1 LRKPSPPPKL
11 AGRRAVAAR
20 LAALP
25 KAATGITG
33 LDEITRG
40 GLPRGRATLI
50 CGAAGS
56 GKTVLATEFLVRGA
70 ELDEP
75 GVLMTFEESVE
86 DLTADVASLG
96 FDLTGLIARKKIV
109 IDHVRVNRHEI
120 EETGEYDLEGLFIR
134 LGHAIKSVKAKR
146 VVLDTIE
153 ALFAGFSNLGILR
166 VELARL
172 FRWLKDQGVTA
183 VITGERGQGTLTRH
197 GLEEYVSDAVIEL
210 DNRVEDQVTTRRLR
224 IVKYRGSSHGT
235 NEYPFLIGQ
244 NGLSVLPITSLGLQ
258 HEAPVERVSTGLDG
272 LDAMLG
278 GRGFYRGSSILVS
291 GPAGTG
297 KSSLAAH
304 FVDAACR
311 RGERC
316 VHFLFE
322 ESPSQYM
329 RNMRSIGIDLDPW
342 VKEKRLHFR
351 AARPALL
358 GLEQH
363 LVAMYREI
371 EEVSPAVVVVDP
383 INDLTS
389 TGTSNAVKGTLLR
402 LVDHLKTRHITALFT
417 SLTSGATHEQ
427 MTDSGIS
434 SLMDTWLLLRTIEK
448 EGRRHRG
455 LYVLKSRGMAHSSD
469 VSPYQITDRGV
480 QLVRRSPGPP
490 TKKRTR

>member
-1 LRKPSPPPKL
+1 M
-11 AGRRAVAAR
+11 
-20 LAALP
+20 P

-33 LDEITRG
+33 LDEITGG
-40 GLPRGRATLI
+40 GLPRGRTTLI

-56 GKTVLATEFLVRGA
+56 GKTVLATEFLVRGV
-70 ELDEP
+70 ERGEP
-75 GVLMTFEESVE
+75 GVLMTFEESVA

-96 FDLTGLIARKKIV
+96 FDLTELIARKKIV
-109 IDHVRVNRHEI
+109 VDHVSVNRHEI
-120 EETGEYDLEGLFIR
+120 EEAGEYDLEGLFIR
-134 LGHAIKSVKAKR
+134 LDHAIKSVKAKR

-172 FRWLKDQGVTA
+172 FRWLKDRGVTA
-183 VITGERGQGTLTRH
+183 IITGERGQGTLTRH

-210 DNRVEDQVTTRRLR
+210 DNRVEDQVSTRRLR

-235 NEYPFLIGQ
+235 NEYPFLIGR

-258 HEAPVERVSTGLDG
+258 HEASVDRVSTGLDA

-278 GRGFYRGSSILVS
+278 GRGFYRGSSVLVS

-322 ESPSQYM
+322 ESPGQYM
-329 RNMRSIGIDLDPW
+329 RNMRSIGIHLDRW
-342 VKEKRLHFR
+342 LEDGRLHFR
-351 AARPALL
+351 AARPAFL

-371 EEVSPAVVVVDP
+371 EDVKPAVVVVDP
-383 INDLTS
+383 INDLMS
-389 TGTSNAVKGTLLR
+389 TGSTNVVKGTLLR

-417 SLTSGATHEQ
+417 SLTSGGAHEQ
-427 MTDSGIS
+427 TTDSGIS
-434 SLMDTWLLLRTIEK
+434 SLMDTWLLLRTLERA
-448 EGRRHRG
+448 GQRHRG
-455 LYVLKSRGMAHSSD
+455 LYVLKSRGMPHSND
-469 VSPYQITDRGV
+469 VRPYRLTDRGL
-480 QLVRRSPGPP
+480 QLLRSRR
-490 TKKRTR
+490 

>member
-153 ALFAGFSNLGILR
+153 ALFAGFSNLGVLR

-172 FRWLKDQGVTA
+172 FRWLKDTGVTA
-183 VITGERGQGTLTRH
+183 VITGERGQGTLTRY

-210 DNRVEDQVTTRRLR
+210 DNRVEDQVSTRRLR

-235 NEYPFLIGQ
+235 NEYPFLIGG
-244 NGLSVLPITSLGLQ
+244 NGLSVLPITSLALQ
-258 HEAPVERVSTGLDG
+258 HEAPLERVSSGLEG
-272 LDAMLG
+272 LDAILG
-278 GRGFYRGSSILVS
+278 GNGFYRGSSILVS

-329 RNMRSIGIDLDPW
+329 RNMRSIGNRLDRW
-342 VKEKRLHFR
+342 LEDGLLHFR
-351 AARPALL
+351 ATRPALL

-371 EEVSPAVVVVDP
+371 EDTKPAVVVVDP
-383 INDLTS
+383 INSLTS
-389 TGTSNAVKGTLLR
+389 AGIADAVKATLLR
-402 LVDHLKTRHITALFT
+402 LVDHLKTSHITALFT
-417 SLTSGATHEQ
+417 SLTSGEAHEQ
-427 MTDSGIS
+427 TTDVNIS
-434 SLMDTWLLLRTIEK
+434 SLMDAWILLRALERQ
-448 EGRRHRG
+448 GRRHRAI
-455 LYVLKSRGMAHSSD
+455 YVLKSRGMAHSNELC
-469 VSPYQITDRGV
+469 PYRITERGIE
-480 QLVRRSPGPP
+480 LARRSSGPP
-490 TKKRTR
+490 KRRTR

>member
-1 LRKPSPPPKL
+1 MRKPATKPKL
-11 AGRRAVAAR
+11 AGRRLVTTR
-20 LAALP
+20 LTALP
-25 KAATGITG
+25 KAATGISG
-33 LDEITRG
+33 LDEITGG

-50 CGAAGS
+50 CGVAGS

-70 ELDEP
+70 TEMGEP

-86 DLTADVASLG
+86 DLTSDVASLG
-96 FDLTGLIARKKIV
+96 FDLRELIARKKIV
-109 IDHVRVNRHEI
+109 IDHVQVSRHEI

-153 ALFAGFSNLGILR
+153 TLFAGFSNLGILR

-172 FRWLKDQGVTA
+172 FRWLKEQRVTA

-210 DNRVEDQVTTRRLR
+210 DNRVDDQVSTRRLR

-244 NGLSVLPITSLGLQ
+244 TGFSVLPITSLGLQ
-258 HEAPVERVSTGLDG
+258 HEAPVERVSTGLGG

-291 GPAGTG
+291 GSAGTG

-304 FVDAACR
+304 FIDAACR

-329 RNMRSIGIDLDPW
+329 RNMRSIGIDLEAW
-342 VKEKRLHFR
+342 VKAGRLHFR

-371 EEVSPAVVVVDP
+371 EAVNPAVVVVDP
-383 INDLTS
+383 INELTS
-389 TGTSNAVKGTLLR
+389 TGTSNAIKGTLLR

-417 SLTSGATHEQ
+417 SLTSGASDAQT
-427 MTDSGIS
+427 TDTGIS
-434 SLMDTWLLLRTIEK
+434 SLMDTWLLLRTLEK
-448 EGRRHRG
+448 EGQRHRG
-455 LYVLKSRGMAHSSD
+455 LYVLKSRGMAHSND
-469 VSPYQITDRGV
+469 VASYRITDRGV
-480 QLVRRSPGPP
+480 QLVRRSPRRQ
-490 TKKRTR
+490 TVRTR

>member
-1 LRKPSPPPKL
+1 M
-11 AGRRAVAAR
+11 
-20 LAALP
+20 
-25 KAATGITG
+25 
-33 LDEITRG
+33 
-40 GLPRGRATLI
+40 I

-56 GKTVLATEFLVRGA
+56 GKTILATEFLVRGA
-70 ELDEP
+70 TELGEP

-86 DLTADVASLG
+86 DLTSDVASLG
-96 FDLTGLIARKKIV
+96 FDLSGLIARKKIV
-109 IDHVRVNRHEI
+109 IDHVRVSRYEI

-134 LGHAIKSVKAKR
+134 LGHAIKTVKAKR

-153 ALFAGFSNLGILR
+153 SLFAGFANMGILR

-210 DNRVEDQVTTRRLR
+210 DNRVDDQVSTRRLR
-224 IVKYRGSSHGT
+224 IVKYRGSGHGT
-235 NEYPFLIGQ
+235 NEYPFLIGG
-244 NGLSVLPITSLGLQ
+244 NGLSVLPITSLALR
-258 HEAPVERVSTGLDG
+258 HEAPLERVSSGLEG
-272 LDAMLG
+272 LDAMLAG
-278 GRGFYRGSSILVS
+278 SGFYRGSSVLVS

-329 RNMRSIGIDLDPW
+329 RNMRSIGIDL
-342 VKEKRLHFR
+342 EKWLKGGRLHFR

-371 EEVSPAVVVVDP
+371 EEANPAVVVVDP
-383 INDLTS
+383 VNNLTS
-389 TGTSNAVKGTLLR
+389 AGIADAVKATLLR
-402 LVDHLKTRHITALFT
+402 LVDYLKTRHITALFT
-417 SLTSGATHEQ
+417 SLTSGHAYEQ
-427 MTDSGIS
+427 STDIGIS
-434 SLMDTWLLLRTIEK
+434 SLMDTWILLRTSEK
-448 EGRRHRG
+448 RGERHRAI
-455 LYVLKSRGMAHSSD
+455 YVLKSRGMPHSNELC
-469 VSPYQITDRGV
+469 PYRITDQGI
-480 QLVRRSPGPP
+480 QLARRSSGPL
-490 TKKRTR
+490 KRNAR

>member
-1 LRKPSPPPKL
+1 
-11 AGRRAVAAR
+11 
-20 LAALP
+20 LP
-25 KAATGITG
+25 KTATGITG
-33 LDEITRG
+33 LDEITGG

-50 CGAAGS
+50 CGPAGS
-56 GKTVLATEFLVRGA
+56 GKTVLATEFLVRGV
-70 ELDEP
+70 ELGEH
-75 GVLMTFEESVE
+75 GVFMTFEESVD

-96 FDLTGLIARKKIV
+96 FDLAELIAQKKIV
-109 IDHVRVNRHEI
+109 IDHVRINRHEI

-134 LGHAIKSVKAKR
+134 LDHAIKSVKAKR

-172 FRWLKDQGVTA
+172 FRWLKDRGVTA

-197 GLEEYVSDAVIEL
+197 GLEEYVSDAVIDL
-210 DNRVEDQVTTRRLR
+210 DNRVEDQVSTRRLR

-235 NEYPFLIGQ
+235 NEYPFLIGR

-258 HEAPVERVSTGLDG
+258 HEAPIDRVPTGLEG

-278 GRGFYRGSSILVS
+278 GTGFYRGSSVLLS
-291 GPAGTG
+291 GPAGSG

-304 FVDAACR
+304 FADEACR

-329 RNMRSIGIDLDPW
+329 RNMRSVGIDLDRW
-342 VKEKRLHFR
+342 LKDGRLHFR

-371 EEVSPAVVVVDP
+371 EEAKPAVVVVDP
-383 INDLTS
+383 INNLTS
-389 TGTSNAVKGTLLR
+389 AGIADDVKATLLR
-402 LVDHLKTRHITALFT
+402 LVDYLKTRHITALFT
-417 SLTSGATHEQ
+417 SLTSGDAHEQ
-427 MTDSGIS
+427 TTDIGIS
-434 SLMDTWLLLRTIEK
+434 SLMDTWILLRASEK
-448 EGRRHRG
+448 QGQRHRG
-455 LYVLKSRGMAHSSD
+455 IYVLKSRGMPHSNELR
-469 VSPYQITDRGV
+469 PYRITDRGI
-480 QLVRRSPGPP
+480 QLVPRAPGPP
-490 TKKRTR
+490 KKRTR

>member
-1 LRKPSPPPKL
+1 
-11 AGRRAVAAR
+11 
-20 LAALP
+20 LP

-33 LDEITRG
+33 LDEITGG

-56 GKTVLATEFLVRGA
+56 GKTVLATEFLVRGV
-70 ELDEP
+70 ELSER
-75 GVLMTFEESVE
+75 GVFMTFEESAE
-86 DLTADVASLG
+86 DLASDVASLG
-96 FDLTGLIARKKIV
+96 FDLTELIARKKIV
-109 IDHVRVNRHEI
+109 IDHVRVSRHEI

-134 LGHAIKSVKAKR
+134 LDHAIKSVKAKR

-172 FRWLKDQGVTA
+172 FRWLKDRGVTA

-210 DNRVEDQVTTRRLR
+210 DNRVDDQVSTRRLR

-235 NEYPFLIGQ
+235 NEYPFLIGR

-278 GRGFYRGSSILVS
+278 GRGFYRGSSVLVS

-304 FVDAACR
+304 FADEACR

-329 RNMRSIGIDLDPW
+329 RNMRSIGIDLDRW
-342 VKEKRLHFR
+342 VKEGRLHFR

-363 LVAMYREI
+363 LAAMYREI
-371 EEVSPAVVVVDP
+371 EEARPAVVVVDP

-389 TGTSNAVKGTLLR
+389 TGTSNAVKATLLR

-417 SLTSGATHEQ
+417 SLTAGAAHEQ
-427 MTDSGIS
+427 TTDTRIS
-434 SLMDTWLLLRTIEK
+434 SLMDTWLLLRTLEK
-448 EGRRHRG
+448 EDQRHRG
-455 LYVLKSRGMAHSSD
+455 LYVLKSRGMAHSND
-469 VSPYQITDRGV
+469 VSPYHITDRGV

-490 TKKRTR
+490 KKRTR